1 MGAARRQPVGRAELV
16 VSAELVVMSR
26 ECLVVGG
33 EIVLGEAVAASAEPV
48 SMAGKAGRVAGGPMA
63 GERMGREA
71 VPGERVAAQRMPG
84 EGMTA

>member
-1 MGAARRQPVGRAELV
+1 VSAELVAELV
-16 VSAELVVMSR
+16 VSAELVVVSR
-26 ECLVVGG
+26 ECVVSG
-33 EIVLGEAVAASAEPV
+33 EIVLGKAMAVVAGAEPV
-48 SMAGKAGRVAGGPMA
+48 RMAGKPGSVAGGPMA

>member
-1 MGAARRQPVGRAELV
+1 
-16 VSAELVVMSR
+16 
-26 ECLVVGG
+26 
-33 EIVLGEAVAASAEPV
+33 
-48 SMAGKAGRVAGGPMA
+48 MAGKPGSVAGGPMA